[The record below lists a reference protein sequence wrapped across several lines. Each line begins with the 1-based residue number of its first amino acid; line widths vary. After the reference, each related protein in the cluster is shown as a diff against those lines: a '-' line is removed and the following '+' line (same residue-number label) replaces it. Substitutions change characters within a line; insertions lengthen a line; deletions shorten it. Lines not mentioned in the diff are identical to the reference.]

1 MEKILLVLLLGAIAA
16 GTPEKAIAAD
26 NGAGQPVAGQA
37 PLFAPPALYGAE
49 VRPQALFLAP
59 PSATIAPVW
68 RERNEW
74 ERRRADQWGQLE
86 WQRQQWRE
94 NRGEPAGGNQI
105 HTSATQGPASSS
117 SF

>member
-1 MEKILLVLLLGAIAA
+1 MKNILLVLLLAAIAA
-16 GTPEKAIAAD
+16 SIPGIAIAD
-26 NGAGQPVAGQA
+26 NGSGQPIAGQA

-49 VRPQALFLAP
+49 LHPQALFMAP
-59 PSATIAPVW
+59 PSVTVAPVW

-74 ERRRADQWGQLE
+74 ERRRTDQWSELE

-94 NRGEPAGGNQI
+94 NHGEMAGGNQI
-105 HTSATQGPASSS
+105 HTSATQGTASSS